1 MSMSRDEV
9 RKALI
14 DSILAVAPEADFAQ
28 LRPDRPVRGQLDI
41 DSFDFLTIL
50 EHLHEK
56 IGRRGSGVRLRQDDD
71 ARRLGG
77 ISGAPPRRRPGWITG
92 AIALSFEGSPNPV
105 GPRTYPSLSY
115 SSRYWLC

>member
-14 DSILAVAPEADFAQ
+14 DSILAVAPEADFSQ

-56 IGRRGSGVRLRQDDD
+56 IGVDVPESDYGKMMTLDGSVDYLV
-71 ARRLGG
+71 RRLA
-77 ISGAPPRRRPGWITG
+77 GA
-92 AIALSFEGSPNPV
+92 
-105 GPRTYPSLSY
+105 
-115 SSRYWLC
+115 

>member
-14 DSILAVAPEADFAQ
+14 DSILAVAPEADFSQ

-56 IGRRGSGVRLRQDDD
+56 IGVDVPESDYGKMMTLDGSVDYLVGRL
-71 ARRLGG
+71 A
-77 ISGAPPRRRPGWITG
+77 GA
-92 AIALSFEGSPNPV
+92 
-105 GPRTYPSLSY
+105 
-115 SSRYWLC
+115 